1 MKEGS
6 RTMEAAGKR
15 DTVVMVTGAAGN
27 LGRAVV
33 HELMTNGNRL
43 VCVERSFETLQRVA
57 ADYGHASDIVS
68 LGGIDLT
75 DAGSCQEAVRR
86 TLTAFGRIDA
96 LVNTV
101 GGFETGPVSEAGIDQ
116 WNRLFQMN
124 ARTAYTISAA
134 VLPPMQEAGYGR
146 IVHVSAAAGLK
157 AGANQAAYAASKGAV
172 IRLTE
177 AIAAENRDKCISANC
192 ILPGTIDTPQNRA
205 AMPNAKTDSWV
216 QPGDIAKLIS
226 FLVSPAGGVVTG
238 VAIPATGRI

>member
-1 MKEGS
+1 
-6 RTMEAAGKR
+6 METRRKAEP
-15 DTVVMVTGAAGN
+15 VVMVTGAAGN

-33 HELMTNGNRL
+33 HELVANRYLL
-43 VCVERSFETLQRVA
+43 VCVERGFEALERLSANVGQP
-57 ADYGHASDIVS
+57 SDMVHLS
-68 LGGIDLT
+68 GIDLT
-75 DAGSCQEAVRR
+75 DADACKGAVDR
-86 TLTAFGRIDA
+86 TLEKFGRIDA

-116 WNRLFQMN
+116 WDRLFRMN
-124 ARTAYTISAA
+124 AQTAYTISAA
-134 VLPPMQEAGYGR
+134 VLQPMQQAGYGR
-146 IVHVSAAAGLK
+146 IVHISAAPGLK

-177 AIAAENRDKCISANC
+177 AIAAENRDNRISANC

-216 QPGDIAKLIS
+216 QPGDIAKLIG

-238 VAIPATGRI
+238 AAIPATGRI

>member
-1 MKEGS
+1 
-6 RTMEAAGKR
+6 METRRKAEP
-15 DTVVMVTGAAGN
+15 VVMVTGAAGN

-33 HELMTNGNRL
+33 HELVANGYRL
-43 VCVERSFETLQRVA
+43 VCVERSFEALERLSANDGQS
-57 ADYGHASDIVS
+57 SDMVH

-75 DAGSCQEAVRR
+75 DADACKGAVDR
-86 TLTAFGRIDA
+86 TLEKFGRIDA

-116 WNRLFQMN
+116 WDRLFRMN
-124 ARTAYTISAA
+124 AQTAYTISAA
-134 VLPPMQEAGYGR
+134 VLRPMQEVGYGR
-146 IVHVSAAAGLK
+146 IVHVSAAPGLK

-172 IRLTE
+172 IRLME
-177 AIAAENRDKCISANC
+177 AIAAENRDNRISANC

-216 QPGDIAKLIS
+216 QPSDIAKLIG

-238 VAIPATGRI
+238 AAIPATGRI